1 MFHREK
7 PGFRGECNLFQIAH
21 VWNRTSDLLPVLIP
35 TVLWPCR
42 RMMPLRKPLSS
53 WDLLFVCRSR
63 NFLWYLGIYWALNQS
78 VGSGWSCRRP
88 LTEGEWLLHKLSI
101 TNLSLKLKFSKV
113 WLMLQMENS
122 RPWHLMKC
130 IVKTQMH

>member
-1 MFHREK
+1 MLHREK
-7 PGFRGECNLFQIAH
+7 PGFRGEYNLFQIAH

-53 WDLLFVCRSR
+53 WDLLFVCLSIIVI
-63 NFLWYLGIYWALNQS
+63 FLWYLGIYWALNQS

-88 LTEGEWLLHKLSI
+88 LTRVSDYY
-101 TNLSLKLKFSKV
+101 TNLASLIWVWNWNSPKSDWCYKSKIPDPDILWSV
-113 WLMLQMENS
+113 
-122 RPWHLMKC
+122 
-130 IVKTQMH
+130 